1 MTEQEEELQRRI
13 FLLRDAFRD
22 GNIAL
27 SPDLDIRDS
36 ILKIRALPNGDVD
49 LTTVDSKARALALAV
64 TVMHDREELK
74 SAIPLKDIQET
85 YFKYIEANFGE
96 YYRLMKEKN
105 LDADDVGHVASR
117 KPSTIEE
124 ILPII
129 PEFVAVIKEFWDAAG
144 EAAWAHIEDS
154 RDLKGVYGG
163 SLFPSYAENLSSKC
177 GIYTDTLVIPDPF
190 IRTIELMDRWP
201 DDEKVYYFMKHAVQ
215 ILEYKDLA
223 IAETDVPIVVVLPD
237 PTKQENEQ
245 EFIASLG
252 QKDALIH
259 ARHLFSRE
267 FESFEHLMEFC
278 SSLDTVEKVLAE
290 VNDPSRLLF
299 DLDWNRDAKTQLTTM
314 LKSSDCNLL
323 GTDHPGIVAGIS
335 GMGRM
340 AQANETLVKSRR
352 FGGVPIIDAP
362 TSWQFF
368 NWKLEYDSEQ
378 FDPEHYEQ
386 LHITKGL
393 QNLAQNEMTW
403 LGRIPP
409 EALIE
414 IRRDGALD
422 EIRSILSAGI
432 SELVEMRPN
441 NFYRS
446 TDKVMDNIQLA
457 FSEHEKKL
465 KILSDKKWKFAGS
478 DIGSW
483 LAIGTLEVAAAAT
496 GTPLFG
502 LAALAAN
509 QVVDVPKIKDLP
521 GKYKEIIEE
530 DNKTNRSP
538 VGLLFSYSKKP

>member
-1 MTEQEEELQRRI
+1 MTEQEQELQRRI
-13 FLLRDAFRD
+13 FILRDAFRD
-22 GNIAL
+22 GKIAI

-36 ILKIRALPNGDVD
+36 ILNIRALANGDVD
-49 LTTVDSKARALALAV
+49 LTTVDAKARALALAV
-64 TVMHDREELK
+64 TAMHDREEMK
-74 SAIPLKDIQET
+74 NDIPLQDIQET

-96 YYRLMKEKN
+96 YYRLMKERN

-117 KPSTIEE
+117 KQSTVNE
-124 ILPII
+124 ILPVI

-154 RDLKGVYGG
+154 RSLKGVYGG
-163 SLFPSYAENLSSKC
+163 SLFPSYAENLASKC

-190 IRTIELMDRWP
+190 IRTIELMERWP

-215 ILEYKDLA
+215 LLEYKDLA
-223 IAETDVPIVVVLPD
+223 TADIDIPIVVVLPD
-237 PTKQENEQ
+237 PTKQEHEQ
-245 EFIASLG
+245 KFIATLG

-259 ARHLFSRE
+259 ARYLFNRE
-267 FESFEHLMEFC
+267 FESFDHLMEFC
-278 SSLDTVEKVLAE
+278 TSLDTVEKVLSE
-290 VNDPSRLLF
+290 ISDPKRLLF
-299 DLDWNRDAKTQLTTM
+299 DLDWDRDAKTQLTTM
-314 LKSSDCNLL
+314 LKSSNCNLL
-323 GTDHPGIVAGIS
+323 GTNHPGIVAGIS

-340 AQANETLVKSRR
+340 AQANETLIKSRR
-352 FGGVPIIDAP
+352 FRGVPIIDAP

-368 NWKLEYDSEQ
+368 NWKLEYDSER
-378 FDPEHYEQ
+378 FDPEHFEQ
-386 LHITKGL
+386 LHITRGL

-414 IRRDGALD
+414 IRKDGALD
-422 EIRSILSAGI
+422 EIRAMLSSGI
-432 SELVEMRPN
+432 SELIEMRPD

-446 TDKVMDNIQLA
+446 TDKVMDNIQSA
-457 FSEHEKKL
+457 FAEHEKNL

-509 QVVDVPKIKDLP
+509 QFVDVPKIKELP
-521 GKYKEIIEE
+521 GKYKKIIEE
-530 DNKTNRSP
+530 DQKINRSP
-538 VGLLFSYSKKP
+538 VGLLFRYSKKP